1 MYICLCICRE
11 SESKQ
16 LKEQIDFMT
25 DTIQKERERLSELE
39 LKSKHFS
46 FGPYKPEDQVF
57 FCVCVCL
64 FLWVSYL
71 FSVVLLCY
79 FLVSFLDKQTACLLK
94 QLIIFPG
101 LT

>member
-46 FGPYKPEDQVF
+46 FGPYKPEDQV
-57 FCVCVCL
+57 
-64 FLWVSYL
+64 
-71 FSVVLLCY
+71 
-79 FLVSFLDKQTACLLK
+79 
-94 QLIIFPG
+94 
-101 LT
+101 